1 MPILGDSKK
10 FSPPKQSY
18 FESLEEL
25 DEWAGTSSPVFD
37 NTLQLYPRANGNE
50 QRGRLLVCHDYKGGY
65 TESPFSLSYTFNFWS
80 SCETFVYFSHHRVT
94 IPPPGWINA
103 SHRQGVKILGTLI
116 FEGGGEQDSLR
127 LLVGKLPKSRTGPV
141 SQPTTPTSL
150 PLSPHYAR
158 ILADLAKKR
167 GFDGYLLNFECPLVG
182 GIEQTRAL
190 AAWITILQAE
200 LKYKIGDHAEAMWYD
215 SVIINGKLAWQ
226 DRLNSLNLP
235 FFLSSSSLFSNY
247 TWRNNYPSLTAQ
259 YFLSL
264 DSTLTGDAHTY
275 PHIHRKKLHDIYMGV
290 DVWGRGSHGNGGFG
304 SFKAIS
310 HIAPSSL
317 GLSVALFGQAWTWE
331 SEQDKPGWNWDS
343 WWTYERKLWAGK
355 ADPAEEITVP
365 VMPPLK
371 NGESPCE
378 VGVHDVF
385 TPIVSYFQRTPPP
398 DPLLLPFHTTFS
410 PGVGRRWFVKGRE
423 VFHRPEGWTDID
435 KQTSLGDMVW
445 PKPIVSWEG
454 EIMDP
459 EGLDLPNA
467 KSQICMDNA
476 WNGGSSL
483 RLSLVAFGTESENAA
498 FRCIWIPVQSLA
510 TSVGRMYE
518 ASAVYKLETDVAG
531 VDIDVAL
538 SIKGSESSPTTRYP
552 KFDIESLSSED
563 MDLGRGWSLLK
574 IRFNLGN
581 SIIGD
586 INRLSSMG
594 LVITI
599 VSEETTQPLAFSLLL
614 GQLNVYPSIPS
625 SIPPHVTS
633 LLWAH
638 FSPSEPE
645 TTSFPNVPAS
655 LGVLTWE
662 ISTSFPSHALPRIT
676 SPDDPLAAWP
686 AQPSAEAWFPKLL
699 YANVYALEYQT
710 DGTPSKVEDAIWIGT
725 SGCGYEGMRNTFI
738 VQSGIALSST
748 PDTATAGEG
757 VLRIG
762 NGKMRFYV
770 QGVTETGNVLDWTR
784 CVYIDM

>member
-25 DEWAGTSSPVFD
+25 DEWAGTSSPV
-37 NTLQLYPRANGNE
+37 
-50 QRGRLLVCHDYKGGY
+50 
-65 TESPFSLSYTFNFWS
+65 
-80 SCETFVYFSHHRVT
+80 
-94 IPPPGWINA
+94 
-103 SHRQGVKILGTLI
+103 I

-200 LKYKIGDHAEAMWYD
+200 LKYKIGDHAEAMC
-215 SVIINGKLAWQ
+215 
-226 DRLNSLNLP
+226 
-235 FFLSSSSLFSNY
+235 
-247 TWRNNYPSLTAQ
+247 
-259 YFLSL
+259 L

-275 PHIHRKKLHDIYMGV
+275 PHIHRKKLHDIYMGVAGWV

-552 KFDIESLSSED
+552 KFDIESLPSED

-586 INRLSSMG
+586 VNRLSSMG

-784 CVYIDM
+784 FPSEDPLASFCMWNFDIDSVNPVVEEH